1 MIYELI
7 RKLAARA
14 VACGLTAPED
24 RIFAV
29 NRLFALLKLPGD
41 ASAIPQEA
49 DIKAATLDAADL
61 EATLSSIL
69 DWAFEAG
76 LMEAD
81 SVVYRDLLDAEAMA
95 CLTPPPSAV
104 SRRFRELYASSPQ
117 EATDWFYALCR
128 ASDYIRDY
136 RIARDVKWQVETDY
150 GALDITINL
159 SKPEKDPRAIA
170 AAKSAKPAGY
180 PACQLCVEN
189 EGYAGRLDHS
199 GRGNLRIIPIEICG
213 EEWGFQY
220 SPYVYYNEHCI
231 VLNRRHV
238 PMAIDKAVF
247 PKLFDF
253 VRQFPHYVVGS
264 NADLPIVGGSILSHE
279 HFQGGRYEFPM
290 ARAPVERP
298 FKLKGFGDVDA
309 GTLKWPMSVIRL
321 RGKDAARLAEAAAL
335 VLERWRDYTDEKAFI
350 FAETGG
356 ERHSTITPIARLRG
370 GIFELDLALRNNIT
384 TEEHPLGVFHPHAN
398 LHHIKKENIGL
409 IEVMGLAI
417 LPSRL
422 KAELDAVANAIVDG
436 KDLRGGELT
445 AAHAEWAAGFAARC
459 NAENVHDVIRRET
472 GLVFEQVLHDA
483 GVFKRDAEGQAA
495 FARFIE
501 SGLS

>member
-1 MIYELI
+1 MIYEDI
-7 RKLAARA
+7 KKLAARA
-14 VACGLTAPED
+14 VACGLTARED
-24 RIFAV
+24 CVFAV

-41 ASAIPQEA
+41 RSAIPQEE
-49 DIKAATLDAADL
+49 DIKAASLDPAEL
-61 EATLSSIL
+61 EATLASVL

-76 LMEAD
+76 LMEAN
-81 SVVYRDLLDAEAMA
+81 SVAFRDLLDTEVMA
-95 CLTPPPSAV
+95 CFTPPPSAV
-104 SRRFRELYASSPQ
+104 SRRFNELYATSPQ
-117 EATDWFYALCR
+117 EATDWFYSLCR

-136 RIARDVKWQVETDY
+136 RIAKDVKWKVETEY

-170 AAKSAKPAGY
+170 AAKSAKSNLY

-189 EGYAGRLDHS
+189 EGYAGRLDHPA
-199 GRGNLRIIPIEICG
+199 RGNLRIIPVTICG

-231 VLNRRHV
+231 VLNRQHV
-238 PMAIDKAVF
+238 PMVIDKAVF
-247 PKLFDF
+247 LKLFDF
-253 VRQFPHYVVGS
+253 VRQFPHYIVGS
-264 NADLPIVGGSILSHE
+264 NADLPIVGGSILAHE

-290 ARAPVERP
+290 ARAPIEST
-298 FKLKGFGDVDA
+298 FKMKGFDDVEA

-321 RGKDAARLAEAAAL
+321 RAKDAARLTEAAAL
-335 VLERWRDYTDEKAFI
+335 ILQRWREYTDEKAFI

-356 ERHSTITPIARLRG
+356 ERHNTITPIARLRDG
-370 GIFELDLALRNNIT
+370 LFELDLALRNNIT
-384 TEEHPLGVFHPHAN
+384 TEEHPLGVFHPHAK

-422 KAELDAVANAIVDG
+422 KAELDSVAEAILAG
-436 KDLRGGELT
+436 KDLEGDALT
-445 AAHAEWAAGFAARC
+445 ASHAEWASGFAAEC
-459 NAENVHDVIRRET
+459 TAANVHDVIKRET

-483 GVFKRDAEGQAA
+483 GVFKRTAEGQAA

-501 SGLS
+501 SELS